1 MGYFTGNTVM
11 CLALPG
17 RVIAVEGGQGLE
29 RRGLV
34 DFDGARMQVN
44 LDLVPETQEGDYV
57 IVHVGFAISRLDE
70 AAALQTL
77 RYLREIDE
85 R

>member
-1 MGYFTGNTVM
+1 M

-17 RVIAVEGGQGLE
+17 RVIAVEDGEGLE
-29 RRGLV
+29 KRGLV
-34 DFDGARMQVN
+34 DFDGVRLQVS

-70 AAALQTL
+70 AAALETL
-77 RYLREIDE
+77 RYLGEI
-85 R
+85 RKS

>member
-1 MGYFTGNTVM
+1 M

-29 RRGLV
+29 KRGIV
-34 DFDGARMQVN
+34 DFDGVRLQVN
-44 LDLVPETQEGDYV
+44 LDFVPETQEGDYV
-57 IVHVGFAISRLDE
+57 IVHVGVAISRLDE

-77 RYLREIDE
+77 RYLREIE
-85 R
+85 PS

>member
-1 MGYFTGNTVM
+1 M

-17 RVIAVEGGQGLE
+17 RVIAVEDGEGLE
-29 RRGLV
+29 KRGLV
-34 DFDGARMQVN
+34 DFDGVRLQVS

-70 AAALQTL
+70 AAALETL
-77 RYLREIDE
+77 RYLGEIGKS
-85 R
+85 